1 MLFSVCVWVHC
12 MEEMLS
18 RLNRFTNL
26 CHLLHLFFLLSVLIL
41 FLHLNCDNRNHWCEL
56 NYLWNLFE
64 VLVPVVNAL
73 NSTRIVFLL
82 TKQDFDYLY
91 FSKDT
96 QKIVKKSAFIFCH
109 VFFSSRFYFFI
120 VNQKNNNNVNAV
132 AFEKGEKSMSTA

>member
-73 NSTRIVFLL
+73 NTTRIVFFLS

-96 QKIVKKSAFIFCH
+96 QKIVKKSAFILSF
-109 VFFSSRFYFFI
+109 FFSSCFFSSLTKKTTI
-120 VNQKNNNNVNAV
+120 TT
-132 AFEKGEKSMSTA
+132 MST